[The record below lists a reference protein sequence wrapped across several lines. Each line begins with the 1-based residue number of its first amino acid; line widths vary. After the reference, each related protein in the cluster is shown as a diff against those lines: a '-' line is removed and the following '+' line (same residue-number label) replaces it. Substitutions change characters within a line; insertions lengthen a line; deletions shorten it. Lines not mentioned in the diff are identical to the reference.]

1 MATAINVLRLAAS
14 LLALTSTVSGQ
25 QGQKNQQEDP
35 CKVKNRVVADASYC
49 DRYWECV
56 NGQPEL
62 YDCPNGLVYAGKNR
76 GVTEGCD
83 YPWRANY
90 CEDKTQANGPIGRE
104 HCDWLY
110 GIFGHETSCTRYWT
124 CWNGTATEQL
134 CIGGL
139 LYNENTHSCDWP
151 ENVDGCQKHP
161 LCNDDAN
168 GNVPLG
174 KSCNRYWQCQG
185 GYPRLQRCPAMLV
198 FDRRSLR
205 CVVPPTEDC
214 EVPTTPAPAPGE
226 EDDGEQNLPVQPPK
240 PINGRQQQ
248 NYQQPPPQQQQN
260 QQQQQ
265 QQQQSQQQYR
275 RSEDLPNLP
284 NLPQGAIPIP
294 VRARA
299 RN

>member
-1 MATAINVLRLAAS
+1 MKNVLAVLV
-14 LLALTSTVSGQ
+14 LALIGLVLA
-25 QGQKNQQEDP
+25 QKDSQEDP
-35 CKVKNRVVADASYC
+35 CKLKSRLVSDITYC

-62 YDCPNGLVYAGKNR
+62 YDCPNGLVFAGKNK

-90 CEDKTQANGPIGRE
+90 CDGKQQANPPIGTE
-104 HCDWLY
+104 HCGWLY

-124 CWNGTATEQL
+124 CWNGTVTEQF

-139 LYNENTHSCDWP
+139 LYNEKTHSCDWP
-151 ENVDGCQKHP
+151 ENVEGCQKHP
-161 LCNDDAN
+161 LCNDDPN

-198 FDRRSLR
+198 FDRNSLR

-214 EVPTTPAPAPGE
+214 DVPST
-226 EDDGEQNLPVQPPK
+226 L
-240 PINGRQQQ
+240 
-248 NYQQPPPQQQQN
+248 PPPIQDDDELDNIPQN
-260 QQQQQ
+260 NPKNKGI
-265 QQQQSQQQYR
+265 
-275 RSEDLPNLP
+275 PNLP
-284 NLPQGAIPIP
+284 NLPPGAIPVP
-294 VRARA
+294 DKGQNRP
-299 RN
+299 RNNNN

>member
-1 MATAINVLRLAAS
+1 MCHPPQHYRLA
-14 LLALTSTVSGQ
+14 SGQ
-25 QGQKNQQEDP
+25 RQDQEDP
-35 CKVKNRVVADASYC
+35 CKTKSKVVGDVTYC
-49 DRYWECV
+49 DRYWECI
-56 NGQPEL
+56 NNQPEL
-62 YDCPNGLVYAGKNR
+62 YDCPNGLVFAGKHR

-83 YPWRANY
+83 YPWRSNY
-90 CEDKTQANGPIGRE
+90 CDGKQLATLEEEEEEEEYDGPISTE

-139 LYNENTHSCDWP
+139 LYNENAHSCDWP

-161 LCNDDAN
+161 LCNEDAN

-214 EVPTTPAPAPGE
+214 DVPTTP
-226 EDDGEQNLPVQPPK
+226 LPLEYEPE
-240 PINGRQQQ
+240 
-248 NYQQPPPQQQQN
+248 

-265 QQQQSQQQYR
+265 QGKGNPNAIYQPSGAGGLQGGKLQS
-275 RSEDLPNLP
+275 
-284 NLPQGAIPIP
+284 GG
-294 VRARA
+294 
-299 RN
+299 RNKN